1 VTEVHALVKDIM
13 TADVAAVRLD
23 APYREMSALLR
34 ARRVS
39 GLPVVD
45 TEGIVVG
52 VVSETD
58 LLTRALERGP
68 GRRPHRKHV
77 TTGELTA
84 RDLMTRPAVT
94 TSPDEPVASVA
105 RLMSA
110 HKLRRLPVVDAQGHL
125 AGIVCRSDVLSV
137 FSRPDEDIYREIT
150 QDVILDGFFTD
161 PARLTVTVKDGIVT
175 MEGEPGSI
183 VLGRNIVD
191 QARHVEGVVAVRD
204 RLRRTGMSAQPIV
217 AATDGSEESLRAAEW
232 AAREAALRGTPLR
245 IVSAAALLPRM
256 IGGHAMSGYDAV
268 ADTIREHRDQAL
280 AAAAERA
287 AKAAPGLLIDTDH
300 LDGPPAEAV
309 TASGSGALMLVVGS
323 RGVGGFAAMVLG
335 SVSRYAATH
344 ASCPVVV
351 VREAA
356 ESARRQVG
364 IGIGDLEN
372 TASLTFAF
380 EEAALRK
387 ASLIAVHSWHLPESD
402 ISRAGSRGRGD
413 LAGLLLGSTAHK
425 VIHLSDR
432 PVLVVR

>member
-1 VTEVHALVKDIM
+1 
-13 TADVAAVRLD
+13 
-23 APYREMSALLR
+23 
-34 ARRVS
+34 
-39 GLPVVD
+39 
-45 TEGIVVG
+45 
-52 VVSETD
+52 
-58 LLTRALERGP
+58 
-68 GRRPHRKHV
+68 
-77 TTGELTA
+77 
-84 RDLMTRPAVT
+84 
-94 TSPDEPVASVA
+94 
-105 RLMSA
+105 
-110 HKLRRLPVVDAQGHL
+110 
-125 AGIVCRSDVLSV
+125 
-137 FSRPDEDIYREIT
+137 
-150 QDVILDGFFTD
+150 
-161 PARLTVTVKDGIVT
+161 
-175 MEGEPGSI
+175 
-183 VLGRNIVD
+183 
-191 QARHVEGVVAVRD
+191 
-204 RLRRTGMSAQPIV
+204 MSAQPIV

-232 AAREAALRGTPLR
+232 AAREAALRGAPLR

-256 IGGHAMSGYDAV
+256 IGGHAMSGYDTV
-268 ADTIREHRDQAL
+268 ADTMREHRDQAL

-356 ESARRQVG
+356 ASARRQVG

-402 ISRAGSRGRGD
+402 ISRAGPTFPESAGYVAETETAKRLEQLLDDWRAKYPDVPVSQDLARGHPGRA
-413 LAGLLLGSTAHK
+413 LAGLSARADLVVLGRRTAHHGPGS
-425 VIHLSDR
+425 VMHAVLSHAHG
-432 PVLVVR
+432 PVVTVPS

>member
-1 VTEVHALVKDIM
+1 
-13 TADVAAVRLD
+13 
-23 APYREMSALLR
+23 
-34 ARRVS
+34 
-39 GLPVVD
+39 
-45 TEGIVVG
+45 
-52 VVSETD
+52 
-58 LLTRALERGP
+58 
-68 GRRPHRKHV
+68 
-77 TTGELTA
+77 
-84 RDLMTRPAVT
+84 
-94 TSPDEPVASVA
+94 
-105 RLMSA
+105 
-110 HKLRRLPVVDAQGHL
+110 
-125 AGIVCRSDVLSV
+125 
-137 FSRPDEDIYREIT
+137 
-150 QDVILDGFFTD
+150 
-161 PARLTVTVKDGIVT
+161 
-175 MEGEPGSI
+175 
-183 VLGRNIVD
+183 
-191 QARHVEGVVAVRD
+191 
-204 RLRRTGMSAQPIV
+204 MSAQPIV

-232 AAREAALRGTPLR
+232 AAREAALRGAPLR

-256 IGGHAMSGYDAV
+256 IGGHAMSGYDTV

-287 AKAAPGLLIDTDH
+287 AKAAPGLLIDADH

-402 ISRAGSRGRGD
+402 ISRAGPTFPEP
-413 LAGLLLGSTAHK
+413 AG
-425 VIHLSDR
+425 
-432 PVLVVR
+432 

>member
-1 VTEVHALVKDIM
+1 
-13 TADVAAVRLD
+13 
-23 APYREMSALLR
+23 
-34 ARRVS
+34 
-39 GLPVVD
+39 
-45 TEGIVVG
+45 
-52 VVSETD
+52 
-58 LLTRALERGP
+58 
-68 GRRPHRKHV
+68 
-77 TTGELTA
+77 
-84 RDLMTRPAVT
+84 
-94 TSPDEPVASVA
+94 
-105 RLMSA
+105 
-110 HKLRRLPVVDAQGHL
+110 
-125 AGIVCRSDVLSV
+125 
-137 FSRPDEDIYREIT
+137 
-150 QDVILDGFFTD
+150 
-161 PARLTVTVKDGIVT
+161 
-175 MEGEPGSI
+175 
-183 VLGRNIVD
+183 
-191 QARHVEGVVAVRD
+191 
-204 RLRRTGMSAQPIV
+204 MSAQPIV

-232 AAREAALRGTPLR
+232 AAREAAVRGAPLR
-245 IVSAAALLPRM
+245 IVSAAVLLPRM
-256 IGGHAMSGYDAV
+256 IGGHAMSGYDTV

-402 ISRAGSRGRGD
+402 ISRAGPTFPEP
-413 LAGLLLGSTAHK
+413 AG
-425 VIHLSDR
+425 
-432 PVLVVR
+432 

>member
-1 VTEVHALVKDIM
+1 
-13 TADVAAVRLD
+13 
-23 APYREMSALLR
+23 
-34 ARRVS
+34 
-39 GLPVVD
+39 
-45 TEGIVVG
+45 
-52 VVSETD
+52 
-58 LLTRALERGP
+58 
-68 GRRPHRKHV
+68 
-77 TTGELTA
+77 
-84 RDLMTRPAVT
+84 
-94 TSPDEPVASVA
+94 
-105 RLMSA
+105 
-110 HKLRRLPVVDAQGHL
+110 
-125 AGIVCRSDVLSV
+125 
-137 FSRPDEDIYREIT
+137 
-150 QDVILDGFFTD
+150 
-161 PARLTVTVKDGIVT
+161 
-175 MEGEPGSI
+175 
-183 VLGRNIVD
+183 
-191 QARHVEGVVAVRD
+191 
-204 RLRRTGMSAQPIV
+204 MSAQPIV

-256 IGGHAMSGYDAV
+256 IGGHAMSGYDTV
-268 ADTIREHRDQAL
+268 ADTMREHRDQAL

-287 AKAAPGLLIDTDH
+287 VKAAPGLLIVSDH

-323 RGVGGFAAMVLG
+323 RGVGAFAAMVLG

-402 ISRAGSRGRGD
+402 ISRAGSIFSRPADYVAETETAKRLGQLLEEWRAKYPDVPVSQDLVHGHPGRA
-413 LAGLLLGSTAHK
+413 LAGLSARA
-425 VIHLSDR
+425 D
-432 PVLVVR
+432 LVVLGRRSAHHGPASVMHAVLSHAHGPVVTVPS